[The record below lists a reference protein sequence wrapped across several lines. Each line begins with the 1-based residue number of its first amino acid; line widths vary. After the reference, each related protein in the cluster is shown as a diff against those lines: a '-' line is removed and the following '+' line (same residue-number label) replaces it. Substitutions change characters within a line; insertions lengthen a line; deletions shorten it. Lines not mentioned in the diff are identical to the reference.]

1 MRYDLYYDY
10 KLQYSRIYL
19 PNVSFSLFGDGENL
33 IASKFFS
40 RHWFQ
45 YLRAIG
51 FDAFWTASGLGVS
64 TATGVVDL
72 ALGGAVL
79 RK

>member
-1 MRYDLYYDY
+1 M
-10 KLQYSRIYL
+10 S
-19 PNVSFSLFGDGENL
+19 E
-33 IASKFFS
+33 FFS

-64 TATGVVDL
+64 AGAGVLVLAL
-72 ALGGAVL
+72 ALGGAGL